1 MNLTSISSTVGLYTS
16 QSQTASAWQQD
27 FQALGSALQSGNL
40 SGAQSA
46 FSALTQSGTGGFG
59 GMSAAALQ
67 NQTVANDFNA
77 LSTALQSG
85 NVADAQKAFATL
97 RQDLSGLGHSHR
109 HHHARATATSASGT
123 QTAASADNDGDRDGS
138 GTAINATA

>member
-1 MNLTSISSTVGLYTS
+1 
-16 QSQTASAWQQD
+16 
-27 FQALGSALQSGNL
+27 
-40 SGAQSA
+40 
-46 FSALTQSGTGGFG
+46 
-59 GMSAAALQ
+59 MSAAALQ